1 MQSPHLGSAGLR
13 PVENLHSRYV
23 GLLLLKGGR
32 AVGGTWDASLLGAN
46 DLEDEQGKGIH
57 QDSPSLW
64 ET

>member
-1 MQSPHLGSAGLR
+1 M
-13 PVENLHSRYV
+13 
-23 GLLLLKGGR
+23 GLLLLEGEG

-64 ET
+64 EE